1 LLQYNC
7 AVQVK
12 EIDETTGS
20 LMHVACDIGNLVIVK
35 SLIEKGKLS
44 VDVEGNY
51 KNSLIFLTLKLN
63 NINNNR

>member
-1 LLQYNC
+1 LKYNC
-7 AVQVK
+7 AVQFK

-20 LMHVACDIGNLVIVK
+20 LMHVACDIGNLVILK
-35 SLIEKGKLS
+35 SLLEKGKLD

-51 KNSLIFLTLKLN
+51 KNSLTFLTMKFN